1 MEKRKEEAM
10 ENNTSMKA
18 GTAGGILF
26 VLINISTQEI
36 FKTAVLASIGAAVS
50 FTVSLLLKTA
60 VKKLKER

>member
-1 MEKRKEEAM
+1 
-10 ENNTSMKA
+10 MKA

>member
-10 ENNTSMKA
+10 ENNASMKA